1 MKPNKETF
9 LQIWNNQYSLQAFV
23 LAVLLFIIDLAAK
36 SNGKTEISNV
46 LGLLIFSLVFT
57 AFDVTGWWGIIKT
70 LRLEYPAPKIF
81 LQDDDLEDWEK
92 KQAIASYRI
101 MQSTLHIILLGFICV
116 YWSWVVV
123 VACIVSW
130 WFLADDLL
138 YYALC
143 KEKLLP
149 NQEINWVSWS
159 VWIIPKT
166 LHTDC
171 KLYGTGFIVLGVI
184 GFLIGILI
192 CLRIII

>member
-9 LQIWNNQYSLQAFV
+9 IQIWNNQYSLQAFV

-57 AFDVTGWWGIIKT
+57 AFDVTGWWGIVKT
-70 LRLEYPAPKIF
+70 LSLEYPSVTIE
-81 LQDDDLEDWEK
+81 EDNRQK
-92 KQAIASYRI
+92 TAMASYRI

-116 YWSWVVV
+116 YWSWIVV

-143 KEKLLP
+143 REKLSP
-149 NQEINWVSWS
+149 NQEINWVNWS

-171 KLYGTGFIVLGVI
+171 KLYGTGFVIFGVV
-184 GFLIGILI
+184 GFLLGIFI
-192 CLRIII
+192 CVWRWNV